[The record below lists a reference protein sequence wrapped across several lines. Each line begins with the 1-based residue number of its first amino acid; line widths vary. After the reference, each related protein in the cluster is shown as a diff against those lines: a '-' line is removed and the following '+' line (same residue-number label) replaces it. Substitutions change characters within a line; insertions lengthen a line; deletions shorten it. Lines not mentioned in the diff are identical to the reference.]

1 MPVGV
6 RRQLL
11 AHLGRAADGRFRP
24 VAGLSG
30 WGAAATASVAALVSV
45 VSFSASSVTVTLTLM
60 VWPSSAATR
69 V

>member
-1 MPVGV
+1 MSAVRVWPTWAVPPMVGS
-6 RRQLL
+6 
-11 AHLGRAADGRFRP
+11 P

-45 VSFSASSVTVTLTLM
+45 VSFPRSSVTVTRTLM
-60 VWPSSAATR
+60 VRPSSAATR

>member
-1 MPVGV
+1 MPWCPAVSCLATWAVPLMVG
-6 RRQLL
+6 
-11 AHLGRAADGRFRP
+11 RP

-45 VSFSASSVTVTLTLM
+45 VSFSASSVKATSTLM
-60 VWPSSAATR
+60 VLPSSPATR